1 MVKMD
6 QILSLDEKKE
16 YCKKLASN
24 LNVLRA
30 KLNLTQA
37 ALSERIGISRS
48 MLARI
53 ETGSKEMSW
62 ITFVASMMFFLNNE
76 ETAPIFNALGI
87 MDERLEKFLLLEN
100 ENGK

>member
-1 MVKMD
+1 MKMD
-6 QILSLDEKKE
+6 QILSLEEKRE
-16 YCKKLASN
+16 YCRKLASN

-30 KLNLTQA
+30 KLNFTQA

-62 ITFVASMMFFLNNE
+62 VTFVASMMFFLNNE
-76 ETAPIFNALGI
+76 ETAPVFNALGI

-100 ENGK
+100 EKQ